1 MEFKETEISMLHIL
15 IWEHPECNI
24 AQSTQNMMDTWRA
37 DKRTQRNHIVKRAES
52 WVMPMWGEQAEKE
65 ESTQQTEKSLPKGQ
79 EESQGERS
87 TTEAKRE
94 EHFN

>member
-1 MEFKETEISMLHIL
+1 
-15 IWEHPECNI
+15 
-24 AQSTQNMMDTWRA
+24 
-37 DKRTQRNHIVKRAES
+37 
-52 WVMPMWGEQAEKE
+52 MPMWGEQAEKE